1 MSEREAAPHVTQRW
15 ISNAQMR
22 TALQV
27 VGELLGR
34 NGQNAVLRLAGLER
48 YIDQLPPDNDQME
61 IPRGDISTLFA
72 GIVSMFGDQGARG
85 VFRRWGHAFAVQR
98 ARRRFALR
106 LLRPAMRLFS
116 AERSARLVL
125 ERLLHHI
132 DLAREDQPPAIEDRG
147 DSYLLQ
153 LEDCVY
159 CYTSTQTQSNCLTVI
174 GLLEG
179 LLRWATGHDFDVTE
193 ERSSTSGAQQFKIR
207 KRPISRR

>member
-1 MSEREAAPHVTQRW
+1 MSEREMASQATQRW

-22 TALQV
+22 AALQV

-34 NGQNAVLRLAGLER
+34 NGHNAVLRLAGLER
-48 YIDQLPPDNDQME
+48 YIDQLPPDNDQLD
-61 IPRGDISTLFA
+61 IPRGDVSTLFA

-106 LLRPAMRLFS
+106 LLRPALRLFPP
-116 AERSARLVL
+116 ERSVRLVL

-132 DLAREDQPPAIEDRG
+132 DLAREDQPPALEDRG
-147 DSYLLQ
+147 DAYLLE
-153 LEDCVY
+153 LTDCVY
-159 CYTSTQTQSNCLTVI
+159 CYTSNQTQPTCPTVI

-193 ERSSTSGAQQFKIR
+193 ERSAAPGTQQFKIR